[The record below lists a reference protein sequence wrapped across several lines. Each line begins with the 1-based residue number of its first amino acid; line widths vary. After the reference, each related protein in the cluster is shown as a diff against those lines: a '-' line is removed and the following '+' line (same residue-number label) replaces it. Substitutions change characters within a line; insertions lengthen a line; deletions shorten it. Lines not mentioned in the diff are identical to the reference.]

1 MSDGRWLMS
10 VENVR
15 RYRMQVGGGGG
26 GISSPTL
33 FHPLLELAKVQ
44 LAVFD
49 EQTMFFFVWN
59 R

>member
-1 MSDGRWLMS
+1 MSDGQWLMS

-26 GISSPTL
+26 ISSPTL
-33 FHPLLELAKVQ
+33 FHPPLLELAKVQ

>member
-1 MSDGRWLMS
+1 
-10 VENVR
+10 
-15 RYRMQVGGGGG
+15 MQVGGGG

-33 FHPLLELAKVQ
+33 FHPPLLELAKVQ